1 MGYQKL
7 LNPCKEREYAMSLDW
22 NILHSL
28 PDWNILHCAPD
39 QNILHSSPDWNIL
52 HCALDQNILQYV
64 WDQNILHNSVDLNIL
79 YYSPDLNI
87 LHYSPDSL
95 RSRPEPE
102 RYLEIEDGNL
112 PQGLNP
118 LYTAVRW
125 VERERERCR
134 WYLHKQI
141 TLTNPHQ
148 FSSVWRQAMTTQT
161 FSILFPFLSL
171 QTSTVSWSQGG
182 FSAQVPPK

>member
-1 MGYQKL
+1 M
-7 LNPCKEREYAMSLDW
+7 EYF
-22 NILHSL
+22 
-28 PDWNILHCAPD
+28 APD
-39 QNILHSSPDWNIL
+39 QNILHYSPDW
-52 HCALDQNILQYV
+52 DILQYAPYQTILYYFP
-64 WDQNILHNSVDLNIL
+64 DQNIL
-79 YYSPDLNI
+79 YYSLDLNI
-87 LHYSPDSL
+87 LHHSPDSL

-134 WYLHKQI
+134 WYLQKKI

-161 FSILFPFLSL
+161 FSFYSLFCLYRHPPSVGVRVGSL
-171 QTSTVSWSQGG
+171 PRFHLNKV
-182 FSAQVPPK
+182 

>member
-1 MGYQKL
+1 MIFF
-7 LNPCKEREYAMSLDW
+7 RMEYF
-22 NILHSL
+22 
-28 PDWNILHCAPD
+28 APD
-39 QNILHSSPDWNIL
+39 QNILHYSPDWNIL
-52 HCALDQNILQYV
+52 QYAPYQTILYYFPDQ
-64 WDQNILHNSVDLNIL
+64 NIL
-79 YYSPDLNI
+79 YYSLDLNI
-87 LHYSPDSL
+87 LHHSPDSL

-125 VERERERCR
+125 VERAGCR
-134 WYLHKQI
+134 WYLHKQF